1 MIPVRVPLAGG
12 GAVHEGQFLARP
24 NRFVVTVELD
34 GAAVAAH
41 VADRGRLHETLIPT
55 ARVWLVERPGAHRAT
70 RYQAA
75 VALVGE
81 RRTSIDTLLPNRLVV
96 AALRAGALPA
106 FAGYERI
113 RAEARV
119 GDDRFDVALD
129 GAAGTC
135 LLEVK
140 SAALILDGTAWFP
153 DAPTARGA
161 RHLRHLAGH
170 RRAGLRTAVLFV
182 AQGRAARIVIN
193 HAIDPAFVQAL
204 DDAARAGVTVL
215 GYDGRLDRDGLS
227 LGAPVPVEW

>member
-1 MIPVRVPLAGG
+1 MASR
-12 GAVHEGQFLARP
+12 
-24 NRFVVTVELD
+24 
-34 GAAVAAH
+34 AASS
-41 VADRGRLHETLIPT
+41 RL
-55 ARVWLVERPGAHRAT
+55 
-70 RYQAA
+70 AA

>member
-1 MIPVRVPLAGG
+1 MTPVRVPLAGG

-41 VADRGRLHETLIPT
+41 VADRGRLRETLIPT
-55 ARVWLVERPGAHRAT
+55 ARVWLVERPGAQRAT

-119 GDDRFDVALD
+119 GSDRFDVALD

-153 DAPTARGA
+153 DAPTTRGA

-170 RRAGLRTAVLFV
+170 RQAGLRTAVLFV
-182 AQGRAARIVIN
+182 AQGHASRIVIN
-193 HAIDPAFVQAL
+193 HAIDPAFVSAL
-204 DDAARAGVTVL
+204 DAAARAGVEIL
-215 GYDGRLDRDGLS
+215 GHAGELDRSGLT
-227 LGAPVPVEW
+227 LGAAVPVVW